1 MNKKITAWILL
12 FCFTLAHAYAE
23 GTPKELEEVLTGLQE
38 KMSKVDS
45 ISTAFIQEKNLAM
58 FKQKVILK
66 GNIYIQKPAMLAW
79 KVSSPLR
86 YALVISGTDISQW
99 DQDSGRVQSLSLNR
113 NPSFQVAVQQM
124 QNWFSGSYKSMEA
137 DYDIKLISQQPIEL
151 EFIPKEKAVS
161 ANFIQQVNV
170 LFSPDE
176 HYIKQINIL
185 EKTGDSTLLEFI
197 NPELNREI
205 PTSAWEVKA

>member
-1 MNKKITAWILL
+1 MNKRIIAGILF
-12 FCFTLAHAYAE
+12 FCLALTNAYAE
-23 GTPKELEEVLTGLQE
+23 EAPKELEEVLTGLQD

-66 GNIYIQKPAMLAW
+66 GNIYIQKPEMLAW

-86 YALVISGTDISQW
+86 YALVINGTSINQW

-113 NPSFQVAVQQM
+113 NPSFQVAIQQM

-151 EFIPKEKAVS
+151 EFIPKSKAVS

-176 HYIKQINIL
+176 HYIKHIYIL